1 MLSAQN
7 DHLSDFPKGMTE
19 EEAFESGIVKVY
31 GPLAKQPRLEHI
43 PPLSD
48 DTSHALDIPPQI
60 CDVRD
65 PVVGSTDSEPVA
77 SQLPTPLSQATASTG
92 NLCPDSVIANETGL
106 LPSFTT
112 LSTVDSPND
121 GSANGSNVNLTAK
134 GDVHPVTQEDQ
145 DVEPAT
151 LDEIAHQ
158 LHQKVINVN

>member
-43 PPLSD
+43 PPLPNNAAH
-48 DTSHALDIPPQI
+48 TLDIPPQI

-158 LHQKVINVN
+158 LHQKVLNVN